1 MGRLL
6 GSSMGG
12 LMATSSKRAH
22 ATRHV
27 SQVCCSQRL
36 CHCSRP
42 LLTHASAR
50 DTQTLKG
57 RSGSV
62 FVGSLGPGVH
72 KVVWTLRASLLG
84 MGFGSKCDFTP
95 PTILLRLILCLW
107 TWGIFFWWGPTFSCW
122 WLFRS
127 KLQFCS
133 SHRGGCVPVL
143 LPCHLVS
150 SINGFGNMIQ
160 VMWGIPH
167 ESRIQKAH
175 MRSLAQYSQT
185 RLQRCLQG
193 VVLPVDAK
201 KH

>member
-1 MGRLL
+1 MGHLL

-62 FVGSLGPGVH
+62 SVGSLCTSEY
-72 KVVWTLRASLLG
+72 KVLFEPSEQLWWVWG
-84 MGFGSKCDFTP
+84 
-95 PTILLRLILCLW
+95 LILKANSPLLLYY
-107 TWGIFFWWGPTFSCW
+107 GGFSFALGHGVSFFGGM
-122 WLFRS
+122 
-127 KLQFCS
+127 QCS
-133 SHRGGCVPVL
+133 PIDGC
-143 LPCHLVS
+143 S
-150 SINGFGNMIQ
+150 
-160 VMWGIPH
+160 
-167 ESRIQKAH
+167 E
-175 MRSLAQYSQT
+175 
-185 RLQRCLQG
+185 
-193 VVLPVDAK
+193 
-201 KH
+201 